1 MPRLFGA
8 LILSASIAGVAC
20 STDSPS
26 GATATTPSTPAP
38 TPEPTPTPIAQCTL
52 PAMSECGGPETS
64 PGVFG
69 CCRKEDVEVF
79 VDQVAKAQTA
89 VRALRPELFSGSR
102 VINDGSY
109 AERVAEQLRE
119 IGLCAAVGPPEDEV
133 AVKDVNDF
141 SEQYDI
147 VLGSTQE
154 PWTAHAATCRPA
166 RF

>member
-1 MPRLFGA
+1 MPRFFGA
-8 LILSASIAGVAC
+8 VIVFIAIAGAAC
-20 STDSPS
+20 STDNPS
-26 GATATTPSTPAP
+26 GATATATPAPTP

-52 PAMSECGGPETS
+52 SAMPECGGPES
-64 PGVFG
+64 KKGVYG
-69 CCRKEDVEVF
+69 CCREEEVEVF
-79 VDQVAKAQTA
+79 VDQVAQAQTA
-89 VRALRPELFSGSR
+89 VRALHPELFSGSR
-102 VINDGSY
+102 VVNDSGY

-119 IGLCAAVGPPEDEV
+119 MGLCAATGPPEDEV

-154 PWTAHAATCRPA
+154 PWTAHAATCRPS